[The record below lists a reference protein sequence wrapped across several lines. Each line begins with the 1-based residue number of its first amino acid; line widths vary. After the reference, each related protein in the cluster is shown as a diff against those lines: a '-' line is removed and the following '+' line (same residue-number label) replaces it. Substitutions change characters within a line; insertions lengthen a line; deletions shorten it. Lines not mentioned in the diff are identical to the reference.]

1 MQGRGG
7 GAGPGGGFG
16 GPGGSLG
23 PGGSAG
29 FGGAGGFGGG
39 SESGGYAGA
48 GPGGEPQLPQEWLDA
63 DAARAAD
70 DRAVELA
77 QMEAERT
84 GRKFEDVANMDTDD
98 IADDPYALLPRPI
111 FLTQTEFVGPEGTTV
126 GWPPK
131 GATDKWGG
139 APIQIP
145 VNLASGTM
153 LSRISW
159 SSLLLAWMGPQGP
172 CRARPH
178 GELSAG
184 PDSNLPQLAK
194 LRQQGLVTSF
204 ANGPAE
210 KSAEDDL
217 DDSPDNDDDEEEEPP
232 PPGARDKFGGPAMQQ
247 PWDKE
252 GPSSEGA
259 MDLSLS
265 LAASGLW
272 PLVKRRRCFREFL

>member
-1 MQGRGG
+1 MFAYSGCVRV
-7 GAGPGGGFG
+7 AEGFISRFQQQEA
-16 GPGGSLG
+16 PCGSLG

-39 SESGGYAGA
+39 SGSGGYAGA

-139 APIQIP
+139 
-145 VNLASGTM
+145 
-153 LSRISW
+153 
-159 SSLLLAWMGPQGP
+159 
-172 CRARPH
+172 
-178 GELSAG
+178 SAG
-184 PDSNLPQLAK
+184 PVCSLPGWALKGPAG
-194 LRQQGLVTSF
+194 QGLTVNSLQADQKLEF
-204 ANGPAE
+204 GCAAEISNSLECPGP
-210 KSAEDDL
+210 D
-217 DDSPDNDDDEEEEPP
+217 
-232 PPGARDKFGGPAMQQ
+232 Q
-247 PWDKE
+247 
-252 GPSSEGA
+252 
-259 MDLSLS
+259 
-265 LAASGLW
+265 
-272 PLVKRRRCFREFL
+272 